1 MEIQILNTD
10 PSHPINPYLSRLK
23 ANLEYDHSVSI
34 IRSPKQV
41 TNGDLLFLVSC
52 NVLVDRAATERF
64 KHALVLHASDLPK
77 GRGWSPHIWELLNGA
92 DCITVSLLDAAAAID
107 CGDIYKKITFD
118 IPRSALW
125 DEINDLIFST
135 EIQLIEFAI
144 KNFENLKKYPQNSD
158 TEVTYYP
165 KRNPKDSEIDPNKP
179 ISEQFDLIR
188 VCDPNRFPA
197 HFHYRGEAYKIILE
211 KL

>member
-1 MEIQILNTD
+1 M
-10 PSHPINPYLSRLK
+10 RLQT
-23 ANLEYDHSVSI
+23 NLEHDHSVSI
-34 IRSPKQV
+34 IKSPKNV

-52 NVLVDRAATERF
+52 NELVDNAVTERF

-92 DCITVSLLDAAAAID
+92 DCITLSLLEAAAAVD
-107 CGDIYKKITFD
+107 CGDIYKKITID
-118 IPRSALW
+118 IPGTALW
-125 DEINDLIFST
+125 NELNDLLFT
-135 EIQLIEFAI
+135 AQIQLIEFAVN
-144 KNFENLKKYPQNSD
+144 NFENLKKHPQNTD
-158 TEVTYYP
+158 MEATYYP
-165 KRNPKDSEIDPNKP
+165 KRNPKDSEIDPEKP

-197 HFHYRGEAYKIILE
+197 HFHYRGESYKIILE